1 MLLTI
6 PSLLNAAQVDKIH
19 EILQGASFVDGRLS
33 AGFAAARV
41 KHNLELQA
49 DEQRMRRLIR
59 VIMASLGHNESFRF
73 GALPHR
79 VADPIIAR
87 YEPGMTYGDHVDDP
101 IMGST
106 GPRFRTDVSMT
117 IFLNSPESYEGGELV
132 VRTPFGDQQVKL
144 PAGDAV
150 GGVHDHPVR
159 AEGGDVDEPVQVLD
173 EGRVEIDALGAGD
186 GAPPAVA
193 LRNIWYPVTPATFFQ
208 VSLIWLLLTPVALT
222 TADLAMGTPA
232 LMALNK
238 VAKPAATRRAF
249 RPFARFQ

>member
-1 MLLTI
+1 MLITI
-6 PSLLNAAQVDKIH
+6 PGLLNTAQVDKIH
-19 EILQGASFVDGRLS
+19 EILQGANFVDGRLT

-41 KHNLELQA
+41 KHNQELEP

-59 VIMASLGHNESFRF
+59 VIMASLGHNETFRY

-101 IMGST
+101 IMGTT

-117 IFLNSPESYEGGELV
+117 IFLNPPESYDGGELV

-150 GGVHDHPVR
+150 VYPSSSLH
-159 AEGGDVDEPVQVLD
+159 
-173 EGRVEIDALGAGD
+173 RVA
-186 GAPPAVA
+186 AVTRGER
-193 LRNIWYPVTPATFFQ
+193 L
-208 VSLIWLLLTPVALT
+208 VALT
-222 TADLAMGTPA
+222 WIQSYVRDAARRELLYELNLAREALLREAPGTPTTGYVDRSFA
-232 LMALNK
+232 NLMRMWAEL
-238 VAKPAATRRAF
+238 
-249 RPFARFQ
+249 